1 MDTLAKRKRG
11 GQPGNRN
18 AVGNQNAV
26 KHGRYTAAAK
36 AARLARL
43 KEIREEERRRHAEWV
58 KTISQVDYASR
69 IEELKRLRA
78 ERALTEPD
86 LWGPVE

>member
-1 MDTLAKRKRG
+1 MDTLAKRG

-36 AARLARL
+36 AARWARL
-43 KEIREEERRRHAEWV
+43 KEIREEERRAHAEWI
-58 KTISQVDYASR
+58 KTIPKTDYGKL
-69 IEELKRLRA
+69 IDELKRERA